1 MSELMESFYEIGV
14 PKFVKFNHNKFLINT
29 KLNDFHF
36 REACENIMN
45 NKSVNI
51 LYFDKILSQIVMTK
65 CDPFLICN
73 DIFNTH
79 TQNISDDIYKKID
92 ENAFTNKYFIDT
104 YNNYIK
110 GSIILKKLF
119 SKLNKYCITQ
129 NNKTTKNTLYILSNY
144 YFYKNVL
151 DKKYLMN
158 HLHTFLRVSD
168 NNLAETI
175 NIIKIYSFYSN
186 FLKQINGG
194 KFSNLDNTC
203 VTLEKIDE
211 NIIKIVVDEIDQN
224 IRKFKNEY
232 KNMANIKELEQLIS
246 NTVNTVR
253 TFSQLENN
261 INFIVNY
268 KNKLQQR
275 LIDNCDFKIE
285 SKLLNSIPFNS
296 NKDIYMMM
304 KLNIDDIAHSET
316 IDTIVRNN
324 VKLNFTSE
332 KYKNMKFDD
341 VNVSV
346 KILSDEL
353 WKNLKKNSQIKNF
366 NNHLNLYT
374 DIYTKL
380 FNVGFDNKKTLD
392 INYALSK
399 VNFTYEINNKV
410 YKIKSNMYHCIL
422 LTEINNNYNGITFDT
437 LGYNLN
443 MNLTDVIAEINSL
456 VKIKL
461 INKISDDTNNSKFII
476 NNNFCHSDENIDLL
490 HETNEIIKFIEL
502 RKTFNPSECKT
513 ILQKLFS
520 ENKNMKY
527 SIKDICN
534 YVLDKN
540 IAVYLNEVN
549 QYIEELVTMN
559 IILKTNDMYHLNEN
573 KKNEPYFEE
582 VIEIIEE
589 VEEGEE
595 GEEIVYEEVEVTD
608 DEQEESE
615 EIVYEE
621 VEVTDDEQEESEK
634 IKTENNDCENL
645 KIKIEENTDENEE
658 LKEQFQIIEAI
669 KKKEEELKEQLML
682 IKEMGEQEKYEE
694 LKRTILND

>member
-1 MSELMESFYEIGV
+1 V
-14 PKFVKFNHNKFLINT
+14 
-29 KLNDFHF
+29 DFHF

-119 SKLNKYCITQ
+119 SKLNKYCIAQ